1 MSPRE
6 FCGTSIAAKK
16 LGLSVGT
23 VQALVEKNE
32 LQAWKTEGGHRRIS
46 LQSITDY
53 QKRFGQPNG
62 VQKDPLAPLK
72 VLLVDA
78 DSQTFDAIQQVQKH
92 TGIPIECIWI
102 TSAFKALINLKTIE
116 PDILIA
122 DLGMAHVDGYDL
134 LRTVRENHPQGTLTL
149 VGLTA
154 VEPGQIALLGTVPG
168 DTTLVQKP
176 VSMDWFHGYFACH
189 IALHGTIA

>member
-1 MSPRE
+1 M
-6 FCGTSIAAKK
+6 
-16 LGLSVGT
+16 
-23 VQALVEKNE
+23 LVEKNE

-46 LQSITDY
+46 LQSIADY

-62 VQKDPLAPLK
+62 MHKDPLAPIK

-78 DSQTFDAIQQVQKH
+78 DSQTFNAIQEFQKH

-116 PDILIA
+116 PDILIG
-122 DLGMAHVDGYDL
+122 DLGMTHVDGYDL
-134 LRTVRENHPQGTLTL
+134 LRTVRENHPPGSMAL

-154 VEPGQIALLGTVPG
+154 VEPAKIAALGTVPG
-168 DTTLVQKP
+168 DTALVQKP
-176 VSMDWFHGYFACH
+176 VPMDWFHGYFACH

>member
-62 VQKDPLAPLK
+62 VHKDPLAPLK

-78 DSQTFDAIQQVQKH
+78 DSQTYDAIQQVQKQ

-154 VEPGQIALLGTVPG
+154 VEPAQIALLGTVPG

>member
-62 VQKDPLAPLK
+62 VHKDPLAPLK

-78 DSQTFDAIQQVQKH
+78 DSQTFDAIQQVQKQ

-134 LRTVRENHPQGTLTL
+134 LRTVRENHPPGTMAL

-154 VEPGQIALLGTVPG
+154 VEPSQIALLGTVPS

-176 VSMDWFHGYFACH
+176 VTMDWFHGFFSCH
-189 IALHGTIA
+189 IALHGTTN